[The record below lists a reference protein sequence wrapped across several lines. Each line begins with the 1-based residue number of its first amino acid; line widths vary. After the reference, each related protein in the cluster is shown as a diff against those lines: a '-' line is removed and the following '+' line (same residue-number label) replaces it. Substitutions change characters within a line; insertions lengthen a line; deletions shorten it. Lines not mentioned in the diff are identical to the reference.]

1 MRADRSIRSGKQ
13 LKYALP
19 FLPSRPT
26 ALSAAH
32 DSLLICHPASPCLA
46 VTHIEVDVTSTGNGG
61 LTVRYRVHGAPD
73 GIRVPAPHPPGPAD
87 GLWQQTCCELFIAA
101 CDDPAYREFN
111 FSPSGQWAAYCFTAY
126 RERDARYRPLV
137 APQIDLQLFADGFQL
152 DAVLPPSLLPAG
164 KMLQLGLTA
173 VIEAADG
180 SMSYWALAHGAAQPD
195 FHFRQSFTRFL
206 NRPSP

>member
-1 MRADRSIRSGKQ
+1 
-13 LKYALP
+13 
-19 FLPSRPT
+19 
-26 ALSAAH
+26 
-32 DSLLICHPASPCLA
+32 
-46 VTHIEVDVTSTGNGG
+46 VTSTGNGG

-87 GLWQQTCCELFIAA
+87 GLWQHTCCELFIAA

-152 DAVLPPSLLPAG
+152 DATCCPRHCCPQARCSG
-164 KMLQLGLTA
+164 QLGLTA

-180 SMSYWALAHGAAQPD
+180 SKSYWALAHGAAQPD
-195 FHFRQSFTRFL
+195 FHFRQSFTL
-206 NRPSP
+206 P